1 MCFYEGLRCDL
12 LNEPVNVSFVPNEV
26 AEGSTYGSANS
37 IYEWSLFCVSHCPA
51 DPLHALTVVGA
62 AHYPRELVVEEDG
75 PDIVQVAVQCEE
87 TSPSLV
93 RPDLD
98 LVVVTARHEPAQS

>member
-1 MCFYEGLRCDL
+1 MCFCEGLRCDL
-12 LNEPVNVSFVPNEV
+12 LNEPVNVSFVLNEV
-26 AEGSTYGSANS
+26 VEGSTYGSANS
-37 IYEWSLFCVSHCPA
+37 IYEWSLFRVSHCPA